1 MELTKS
7 KWLYPKEHMILSTN
21 KTTKFEIMANH
32 LHQKKKQKNDII
44 LRRMEKKM
52 GGQNEILLRRG
63 FETKLTV

>member
-32 LHQKKKQKNDII
+32 LHQKKQKNTII
-44 LRRMEKKM
+44 LLRMEKKM

>member
-1 MELTKS
+1 
-7 KWLYPKEHMILSTN
+7 MILSTN